1 MKEEKLMSKT
11 STGIVKW
18 FNAQRGYGFIV
29 SESIEGDI
37 ILHHSE
43 IQMEGYRKLSPGDKV
58 TFELDETRKEGISAL
73 NVVKI

>member
-1 MKEEKLMSKT
+1 MKEEKLMQKK
-11 STGIVKW
+11 TGIVKW

-29 SESIEGDI
+29 SESVDEDI

-43 IQMEGYRKLSPGDKV
+43 IQMDGYRKLNPGDKV

>member
-1 MKEEKLMSKT
+1 MSKT

-29 SESIEGDI
+29 SEAIEGDI
-37 ILHHSE
+37 ILHHTE

>member
-1 MKEEKLMSKT
+1 MSKT

-29 SESIEGDI
+29 SEAIEGDI
-37 ILHHSE
+37 ILHHTE

-58 TFELDETRKEGISAL
+58 TFELDETREEGISAL